1 MRVDSL
7 VFRVCDML
15 HVSGPAGS
23 TGPTLIALALS
34 WAAVEAL
41 VYDRGP
47 VGPGLTWSCVIFR
60 VA

>member
-1 MRVDSL
+1 
-7 VFRVCDML
+7 ML
-15 HVSGPAGS
+15 NLSRPAGS

-41 VYDRGP
+41 VDDRGP
-47 VGPGLTWSCVIFR
+47 MRPGVARRRVIFR